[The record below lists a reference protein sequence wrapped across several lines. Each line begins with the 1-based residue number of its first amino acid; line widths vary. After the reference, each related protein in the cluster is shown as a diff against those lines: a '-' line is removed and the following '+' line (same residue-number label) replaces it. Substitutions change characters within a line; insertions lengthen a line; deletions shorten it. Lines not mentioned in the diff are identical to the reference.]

1 MRTAF
6 ILICLVAAA
15 LVAGAGASIPTL
27 PEGFTLPPTTLPAT
41 DPAVPTTV
49 VTPIVTVS
57 GNQLQVVSTQLDP
70 SVLMRGDRGTLVI
83 DVANTGTVPVRV
95 SEATLS
101 ADGAVTVEDDPYR
114 TVGVIG
120 AGNRMSFTFSVRA
133 GSPDGIAYP
142 VFSLTVPDG
151 RGLRVPVPV
160 RVDSTS
166 PAVSFIER
174 PDVFTSGRSDVVVLS
189 IGNPRQAALNGVM
202 ASPRGTGYT
211 SKPSSV
217 FIGELPMNGQAR
229 ASFNLTPE
237 ENATLGFDLV
247 YFNGL
252 NRHVLPIDLPVEFG
266 ESKQRAEL
274 LLSNFVLEQR
284 GGIYKLT
291 GDINNAGLRPARS
304 VVIAPG
310 QEMDPADPYPRYVIG
325 SLEPDDFA
333 SFELNFRAA
342 DGGPVPLIISY
353 KDDNGNAFEEH
364 ARASTSV
371 NQTEEGGSASP
382 GEPVPLVWIGL
393 GLVLAV
399 GIGYLIVRSW
409 RR

>member
-1 MRTAF
+1 MRSAL
-6 ILICLVAAA
+6 ILVLFVGAA
-15 LVAGAGASIPTL
+15 LVTGAGASLPTL
-27 PEGFTLPPTTLPAT
+27 PDGFTIPPTTLPMS

-49 VTPIVTVS
+49 VTPVTTVS

-70 SVLMRGDRGTLVI
+70 QVLMRGDRGTLVI
-83 DVANTGTVPVRV
+83 DVANTGTVPVRI
-95 SEATLS
+95 SDATLS

-133 GSPDGIAYP
+133 GSPVGIAYP
-142 VFSLTVPDG
+142 VFSLAVPDG
-151 RGLRVPVPV
+151 RGLRAPVPV
-160 RVDSTS
+160 RIDSTS

-174 PDVFTSGRSDVVVLS
+174 PDVFTAGRSDVVILS
-189 IGNPRQAALNGVM
+189 IGNPRQSSLNGVM
-202 ASPRGTGYT
+202 VTPRGAGFTT
-211 SKPSSV
+211 KPTSV
-217 FIGELPMNGQAR
+217 FIGELPPNAQSR
-229 ASFNLTPE
+229 ASFNLTPD

-247 YFNGL
+247 YFNSL
-252 NRHVLPIDLPVEFG
+252 NRHVLPIDLPVEYG

-274 LLSNFVLEQR
+274 LLSNFVLEQS
-284 GGIYKLT
+284 GGVYRLT

-310 QEMDPADPYPRYVIG
+310 QEMNPADPYPRYVIG

-353 KDDNGNAFEEH
+353 KDDNGDAFEEH
-364 ARASTSV
+364 AQASTHV
-371 NQTEEGGSASP
+371 NQTDQSGSGSP
-382 GEPVPLVWIGL
+382 GEPVPIAWIIL
-393 GLVLAV
+393 GLVLAA

-409 RR
+409 KR

>member
-1 MRTAF
+1 MRSSALLLLF
-6 ILICLVAAA
+6 VAAA
-15 LVAGAGASIPTL
+15 LVTGAGASLPTL
-27 PEGFTLPPTTLPAT
+27 PDGFTLPTTTLPSSDGAL
-41 DPAVPTTV
+41 PTSV
-49 VTPIVTVS
+49 VTPIATS
-57 GNQLQVVSTQLDP
+57 PGNQLQVVSTQLDP
-70 SVLMRGDRGTLVI
+70 QVLMRGDRGTLVI
-83 DVANTGTVPVRV
+83 DVANTGTAPVRI
-95 SEATLS
+95 SQATLS

-120 AGNRMSFTFSVRA
+120 AGNRMSFTYSVRA

-142 VFSLTVPDG
+142 VFSLVVPDG

-160 RVDSTS
+160 RIDSTGPS
-166 PAVSFIER
+166 VSFIER
-174 PDVFTSGRSDVVVLS
+174 PDAFTSGRSDLVVLS
-189 IGNPRQAALNGVM
+189 VGNPRQSSLNGVM
-202 ASPRGTGYT
+202 VSPRGTGYT
-211 SKPSSV
+211 AKPTSV
-217 FIGELPMNGQAR
+217 FIGELPQNGQAR
-229 ASFNLTPE
+229 ASFNLTPD

-252 NRHVLPIDLPVEFG
+252 NRHVQPIDLSIEYG

-284 GGIYKLT
+284 GGVYRLT
-291 GDINNAGLRPARS
+291 GDITNAGLRSARS

-310 QEMDPADPYPRYVIG
+310 REMEPADPYPRYVIG

-342 DGGPVPLIISY
+342 DGGPVPLVISY
-353 KDDNGNAFEEH
+353 KDDNGDSFEEN

-371 NQTEEGGSASP
+371 NQTAQGGSASP
-382 GEPVPLVWIGL
+382 GEPVPIAWIVL
-393 GLVLAV
+393 GLVLAA